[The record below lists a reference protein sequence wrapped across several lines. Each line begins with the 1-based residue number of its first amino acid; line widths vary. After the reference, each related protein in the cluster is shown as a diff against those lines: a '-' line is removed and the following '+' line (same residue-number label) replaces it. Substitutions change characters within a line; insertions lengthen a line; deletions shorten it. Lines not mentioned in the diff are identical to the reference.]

1 MGISG
6 PDPAKSYEVLVPG
19 KTFLVGEYLALAG
32 GPSVVANTQPCF
44 RFRWTLHA
52 GSASARKADEAS
64 QIEHGFHPESPAG
77 KFLNRLNG
85 SQLLGNQRAV
95 IEFHDPH
102 FGKGGLG
109 ASTAEFLGAWVFE
122 KWATE
127 FGRADIRDHREL
139 VETLANH
146 LGEVAPLWKSE
157 RVGSARFRDLL
168 DSYRLVV
175 ETGSGADLVSQAAG
189 GIAVWDGVVDQ
200 MRKFTWPFQELS
212 MTLLKTG
219 RKLQTHRYLAESVQG
234 KGVPSA
240 LSTGT
245 GLKPLE
251 PDFVQDMRE
260 WVSEAVQGL
269 AFSDADRFIAAVRG
283 TGKAL
288 ENTGRVAA
296 HTASILDELSEESE
310 IRAAKG
316 CGAMGSDVILV
327 LHDGSEK
334 ASSLLL
340 DLQKRHGLEL
350 AATESDLHLASLQ
363 LSSAHVSETGM
374 TV

>member
-1 MGISG
+1 MAGGG

-19 KTFLVGEYLALAG
+19 KTFLVGEYLALEG
-32 GPSVVANTQPCF
+32 GPSVVVNTSPSF
-44 RFRWTLHA
+44 RFRWTVTA
-52 GSASARKADEAS
+52 AEPGGSK
-64 QIEHGFHPESPAG
+64 IEHGFHSESPAG
-77 KFLNRLNG
+77 KFLNRLNA
-85 SQLLGNQRAV
+85 SKLFLDHKAI

-102 FGKGGLG
+102 YGKGGLG

-127 FGRADIRDHREL
+127 YEKADIQDRREL
-139 VETLANH
+139 VESLANH

-157 RVGSARFRDLL
+157 RYGSARFRDLL

-175 ETGSGADLVSQAAG
+175 DAGSGADLVSQAVG
-189 GIAVWDGVVDQ
+189 GIAVWDGVMDQ
-200 MRKFTWPFQELS
+200 MRKFTWPFSDLS

-234 KGVPSA
+234 GGVPSS
-240 LSTGT
+240 LSTGA

-251 PDFVQDMRE
+251 PDFVEDMRE
-260 WVSEAVQGL
+260 WVREAIQGL
-269 AFSDADRFIAAVRG
+269 ALSDADRFIAAVRG

-288 ENTGRVAA
+288 ASTGRVAA
-296 HTASILDELSEESE
+296 HTSTILEELSEESE

-316 CGAMGSDVILV
+316 CGAMGSDVILI

-334 ASSLLL
+334 ANAMLLG
-340 DLQKRHGLEL
+340 LQERHGLQL
-350 AATESDLHLASLQ
+350 AATEADLQLASLQ
-363 LSSAHVSETGM
+363 ISNARESEMGLSV
-374 TV
+374 